1 MKQGK
6 KIHQLHVL
14 LNDSE
19 LEIFKKKA
27 KNYSKMSTMVRDAV
41 VQFNDNAAH
50 LKLDALNEL
59 SDLIKSC
66 SLELSKQGG
75 NLNQVVKRANELIYS
90 GELDKDY
97 FEKMILPT
105 VEITRNIISE
115 IKKQQLEIFKK
126 VKKL

>member
-6 KIHQLHVL
+6 KTHQLHVL
-14 LNDSE
+14 LNDNE

-27 KNYSKMSTMVRDAV
+27 RNYSKMSTMVRDAV

-50 LKLDALNEL
+50 LQLDALNEL
-59 SDLIKSC
+59 SELIKSF

-90 GELDKDY
+90 GELNKDY
-97 FEKMILPT
+97 FEEMILPS
-105 VEITRNIISE
+105 VNETRKIISE
-115 IKKQQLEIFKK
+115 IKKQQIEIFKK

>member
-6 KIHQLHVL
+6 KTHQLHVL
-14 LNDSE
+14 LNDNE

-50 LKLDALNEL
+50 LQLDALNEL
-59 SDLIKSC
+59 SELIKSF

-97 FEKMILPT
+97 FEKMILPS
-105 VEITRNIISE
+105 VDETRKIISE
-115 IKKQQLEIFKK
+115 IKKQQIEIFKK